1 MAHPDKKMFNIL
13 VYLSPFKTSPRLAVL
28 SALLLAGVGQDIP
41 HPGLDKAQKQGKQ
54 TNDIDSED

>member
-13 VYLSPFKTSPRLAVL
+13 VYLSPFKTSPRLGVL

-41 HPGLDKAQKQGKQ
+41 HPGLDKA
-54 TNDIDSED
+54 